1 MGWRRGQQCNAKSAG
16 NGVRMGNKMV
26 GRGEDEDGTCGN
38 GWGRRQD
45 LWGGM
50 AIGMISI
57 SVQVSIAKCEGAV
70 ICHEEC
76 RRGAHLPVLGCE
88 PVGR

>member
-1 MGWRRGQQCNAKSAG
+1 MAVKQACVCVLSYFPTCWCCVEALDAAG
-16 NGVRMGNKMV
+16 DG
-26 GRGEDEDGTCGN
+26 DGTCGD